1 MHSVYLQWKT
11 KETVYMKKK
20 EQDIVRPETAD
31 GVW

>member
-11 KETVYMKKK
+11 KETIYMKEK
-20 EQDIVRPETAD
+20 QDIVRPETAD